1 MDRTHTDDRARCAAV
16 AMARALELAA
26 RGPAVDSNPRV
37 GAVVLDAHGAL
48 VGEGWHAGAGTPHA
62 EVMAL
67 RAAGDRARGGSV
79 YVTLEP
85 CRHTGRTPPCTL
97 ALAGAGVRRVL
108 FAQADPNP
116 PAAGGADALRAAGI
130 QVTGGLLAAEAA
142 ALNEAWTFA
151 VKHGRPRVIWKSAT
165 TLDGRSA
172 AADGTSQWITGPV
185 ARAAVHRL
193 RAECG
198 AILVGTGTALADN
211 PRLTVRGP
219 ADAPASAQPLR
230 VVLGRRDLPAG
241 PLTTGPN
248 PAVQLRHRNP
258 SRALAELQAR
268 GVRQVLLEGGPT
280 LAAAFLRA
288 GLVDRVVLHLAP
300 ALLGAGRSLPG
311 FGVDTL
317 ADARRLVIRDVHRLG
332 DDLGVVADFIP
343 EYSNHLPPVS

>member
-1 MDRTHTDDRARCAAV
+1 MDRTHTDNEARRAAV
-16 AMARALELAA
+16 AMARALELAV

-37 GAVVLDAHGAL
+37 GAVIAAAGGSI
-48 VGEGWHAGAGTPHA
+48 VGEGWHAGAGSPHA

-67 RAAGDRARGGSV
+67 RAAGDRARGGTA

-85 CRHTGRTPPCTL
+85 CRHTGRTPPCTG
-97 ALAGAGVRRVL
+97 ALREAGIRRVVY
-108 FAQADPNP
+108 AQADPNP
-116 PAAGGADALRAAGI
+116 QAAGGAADLRAAGI
-130 QVTGGLLAAEAA
+130 EVSGGLLAAEAA

-151 VKHGRPRVIWKSAT
+151 VAHGRPRVIWKSAT

-193 RAECG
+193 RADCG
-198 AILVGTGTALADN
+198 AILIGTGTALADN
-211 PRLTVRGP
+211 PRLTVRD
-219 ADAPASAQPLR
+219 ADDAAAAQQPLR
-230 VVLGRRDLPAG
+230 VVLGTRDLPAG
-241 PLTTGPN
+241 PLTTGSD
-248 PAVQLRHRNP
+248 PALHLRHRDP
-258 SRALAELQAR
+258 DRALAELHAR

-300 ALLGAGRSLPG
+300 ALLGAGISLPG

-317 ADARRLVIRDVHRLG
+317 ADARRLLIRDVQRLG
-332 DDLGVVADFIP
+332 DDLAVVADF
-343 EYSNHLPPVS
+343 VQ